1 MGYQFDA
8 RCDGI
13 VIVELPVRREIK
25 LHWDLIVSLSKK
37 LYPHCSVL
45 AVVLSNFV
53 FIIIIIS
60 RNRLECN
67 FVSRVTSVTIKLCLK
82 VCPTSDLPCVS

>member
-8 RCDGI
+8 RRNGI
-13 VIVELPVRREIK
+13 VIVELPVGREIK

-37 LYPHCSVL
+37 LYTHCSVL

-53 FIIIIIS
+53 FIIIINIS

-67 FVSRVTSVTIKLCLK
+67 FVNRVTSNSV
-82 VCPTSDLPCVS
+82 